1 MKRGGANTSQKVHL
15 TRSER
20 CDIIDRL
27 SHGKARKSGKI
38 NGRNLNE
45 FTIYLLDKSS
55 EV

>member
-1 MKRGGANTSQKVHL
+1 MKRGGVNTSQKVHL

-27 SHGKARKSGKI
+27 SRGRVRESGEI

>member
-1 MKRGGANTSQKVHL
+1 MKGSGVNTSQKVHL

-27 SHGKARKSGKI
+27 SRGRVRESGEI
-38 NGRNLNE
+38 NGRDLNE